1 MKGSFVIE
9 HYDTTGTKKSPDY
22 HGQNALRA
30 DIFNAVLYQQFENTA
45 NYSPSLLNSPFVNGQ
60 GAQGVIRIKR
70 GTSHPRSFY
79 EVPFRH
85 NTIISQYTNPINTR
99 KFSLYDPKYYNTGLD
114 RLRNMF
120 NIALFTADCPVDS
133 TILTS
138 GEPLHNVIKPSIKR
152 TVNLPP
158 NEITTN
164 DIGGSA
170 FVYSKEGQQL
180 VDFYRSIKNFRS
192 DVLESE
198 LASEIRKLYN
208 IPYNQKEHRI
218 FIANDDL
225 KNISTSLKV
234 NKLKPGDSHYRF
246 DYKVVISETFKNTL
260 STPLPI
266 TKMSLCYGHPM
277 WTAVNRNASDLTAT
291 EAIDSVDI
299 SGFETMVATLANYNV
314 SLAPGEELRINY
326 TITFELSYP
335 VAGETFTFK
344 TPDGLLKEGEQAQ
357 TYTGKI
363 YFIRE
368 HYGEDE
374 PEEINYADKD
384 LLINGTPHSSYQY
397 RYPTYYSNKAF
408 PSKFYKT
415 DWGKMELHDFK
426 ITKLIPSFNQNN
438 TNRDNLL
445 YRHESDDRL
454 FKLTQASI
462 PSTRRWSTHVN
473 DAHAGYEHAKVT
485 LTSPFAPFY
494 LVNSMN
500 YADPNQKTWYNWL
513 IVLDKPFDA
522 GANVKPTATLNLPGP
537 SFLFDTG
544 KPNSLRDFE
553 EETIALM
560 KVGR

>member
-9 HYDTTGTKKSPDY
+9 HYDTAGTKKSPDC

-45 NYSPSLLNSPFVNGQ
+45 NYSPSLLNSPFVNNQ
-60 GAQGVIRIKR
+60 GASGVIRIKR
-70 GTSHPRSFY
+70 GTDYPMSFY
-79 EVPFRH
+79 EVPFRSDVVI
-85 NTIISQYTNPINTR
+85 NYYTIGLTSR
-99 KFSLYDPKYYNTGLD
+99 KFRLYDPKYYNTGLD

-138 GEPLHNVIKPSIKR
+138 GESLLNVIKPSIKR
-152 TVNLPP
+152 TVNPRGD
-158 NEITTN
+158 ITN
-164 DIGGSA
+164 NIGGSA

-180 VDFYRSIKNFRS
+180 VDFYMSIKYFRS
-192 DVLESE
+192 DVSKPELE
-198 LASEIRKLYN
+198 SEIRKLYN
-208 IPYNQKEHRI
+208 IPYNQQEHRI

-277 WTAVNRNASDLTAT
+277 FTADKRNDPALTAAK
-291 EAIDSVDI
+291 AIGSVDI
-299 SGFETMVATLANYNV
+299 ANFETMVATLADYNV
-314 SLAPGEELRINY
+314 TLAPGEELRVNY
-326 TITFELSYP
+326 TIAFELTYP

-397 RYPTYYSNKAF
+397 RYPVYYNNKAF

-426 ITKLIPSFNQNN
+426 ITKLIPTFNQNN

-445 YRHESDDRL
+445 YQHESDDRL
-454 FKLTQASI
+454 FKLTGASI
-462 PSTRRWSTHVN
+462 PSTKRWGTHAN
-473 DAHAGYEHAKVT
+473 DTHAGYEHAKVT

-513 IVLDKPFDA
+513 IVLDKPFDV
-522 GANVKPTATLNLPGP
+522 GANVKLTATLNLPGP
-537 SFLFDTG
+537 SFLFDPR

-560 KVGR
+560 KVKQ

>member
-9 HYDTTGTKKSPDY
+9 HYDTAGTKKSPDC

-45 NYSPSLLNSPFVNGQ
+45 NYSPSLLNSPFVGSQ
-60 GAQGVIRIKR
+60 GASGVIRIKR
-70 GTSHPRSFY
+70 GTDYPKSFY
-79 EVPFRH
+79 EVPFR
-85 NTIISQYTNPINTR
+85 NDVVINYYTTGLTSR
-99 KFSLYDPKYYNTGLD
+99 KFRLYDPKYYNTGLD

-138 GEPLHNVIKPSIKR
+138 GAPLRRVIESSI
-152 TVNLPP
+152 
-158 NEITTN
+158 N

-180 VDFYRSIKNFRS
+180 VDFYRSIKYFRS

-208 IPYNQKEHRI
+208 IPYNQQEHRI

-266 TKMSLCYGHPM
+266 TKMSLCYGYPM
-277 WTAVNRNASDLTAT
+277 FTAHSRNAPALTAT
-291 EAIDSVDI
+291 EAIGSVDI
-299 SGFETMVATLANYNV
+299 AGMETMVATLADYNV
-314 SLAPGEELRINY
+314 TLAPGEELRVNY
-326 TITFELSYP
+326 TIAFELTYP

-397 RYPTYYSNKAF
+397 RYPVYYNNKAF
-408 PSKFYKT
+408 PSKFYNT
-415 DWGKMELHDFK
+415 DWSKMELHDFK
-426 ITKLIPSFNQNN
+426 ITKLIPTFNQNN

-445 YRHESDDRL
+445 YRNESDDRL
-454 FKLTQASI
+454 FKLTGAYI
-462 PSTRRWSTHVN
+462 PSTKHWGTHAN
-473 DAHAGYEHAKVT
+473 DSHAGYEHAKVT

-513 IVLDKPFDA
+513 IVLDKPFDV
-522 GANVKPTATLNLPGP
+522 GANVNLTATLNLPGP
-537 SFLFDTG
+537 SFLFDTS

-560 KVGR
+560 KAS

>member
-9 HYDTTGTKKSPDY
+9 HYDAAGTKKSPDC

-30 DIFNAVLYQQFENTA
+30 DIFNAVLYPQFENTA
-45 NYSPSLLNSPFVNGQ
+45 NYSPSLLNSPFYNGQ
-60 GAQGVIRIKR
+60 GATGVIRIKR
-70 GTSHPRSFY
+70 GTDYPKSFY
-79 EVPFRH
+79 EVPFR
-85 NTIISQYTNPINTR
+85 NNAVINYYDLTSQ
-99 KFSLYDPKYYNTGLD
+99 KFRLYDPKYYNTGLD

-138 GEPLHNVIKPSIKR
+138 GAPLRRVIESSI
-152 TVNLPP
+152 
-158 NEITTN
+158 N

-180 VDFYRSIKNFRS
+180 VDFYRSIKYFRS

-208 IPYNQKEHRI
+208 IPYNQQEHRI
-218 FIANDDL
+218 FIANDDV

-266 TKMSLCYGHPM
+266 TKMSLCYGYPM
-277 WTAVNRNASDLTAT
+277 FTASKRNAPELTAK
-291 EAIDSVDI
+291 EAIGSVDI
-299 SGFETMVATLANYNV
+299 AGWETMVATLADYNV
-314 SLAPGEELRINY
+314 TLAPGEELRVNY
-326 TITFELSYP
+326 TIAFELTYP

-368 HYGEDE
+368 HYGKDE

-384 LLINGTPHSSYQY
+384 LLINGTPHSSHQY
-397 RYPTYYSNKAF
+397 RYPVYYNNKAF
-408 PSKFYKT
+408 PSKFYNT
-415 DWGKMELHDFK
+415 DWSKMELHDFK
-426 ITKLIPSFNQNN
+426 ITKLIPTFNQNN

-445 YRHESDDRL
+445 YQHESDDRL
-454 FKLTQASI
+454 FKLTGASI
-462 PSTRRWSTHVN
+462 PSTKRWGTHAN
-473 DAHAGYEHAKVT
+473 DSHAGYEHAKVT

-513 IVLDKPFDA
+513 IVLDKPFDV
-522 GANVKPTATLNLPGP
+522 GANVNLTATLNLPGP
-537 SFLFDTG
+537 SFLFDTS

-560 KVGR
+560 KVKQ

>member
-9 HYDTTGTKKSPDY
+9 HYDTAGTKKSPDC

-60 GAQGVIRIKR
+60 GASGVIRIKR
-70 GTSHPRSFY
+70 GTDYPRSFY
-79 EVPFRH
+79 EVPFR
-85 NTIISQYTNPINTR
+85 NDVVINQYTNLLTSL
-99 KFSLYDPKYYNTGLD
+99 KFRLYDPKYYNAGLD

-138 GEPLHNVIKPSIKR
+138 GAPLRRVIESSI
-152 TVNLPP
+152 
-158 NEITTN
+158 N

-170 FVYSKEGQQL
+170 FVYSKEGKQL
-180 VDFYRSIKNFRS
+180 VDFYRSIKYFRS

-208 IPYNQKEHRI
+208 IPYNQQEHRI
-218 FIANDDL
+218 FIANDDV

-260 STPLPI
+260 STVLPI
-266 TKMSLCYGHPM
+266 TKMSLCYGYPM
-277 WTAVNRNASDLTAT
+277 FTAYSRNAPALTAT
-291 EAIDSVDI
+291 EAIGSVDI
-299 SGFETMVATLANYNV
+299 AGWETMVATLADYNV
-314 SLAPGEELRINY
+314 TLAPGEELRVNY
-326 TITFELSYP
+326 TIAFELTYP

-397 RYPTYYSNKAF
+397 RYPVYYNNKAF
-408 PSKFYKT
+408 PSKFYNT
-415 DWGKMELHDFK
+415 DWSKMELHDFK
-426 ITKLIPSFNQNN
+426 ITKLIPTFNQNN

-445 YRHESDDRL
+445 YQHESDDRL
-454 FKLTQASI
+454 FKLTGASI
-462 PSTRRWSTHVN
+462 PSTKRWGTHAN
-473 DAHAGYEHAKVT
+473 DSHAGYEHAKVT

-513 IVLDKPFDA
+513 IVLDKPFDV
-522 GANVKPTATLNLPGP
+522 GANVNLTATLNLPGP
-537 SFLFDTG
+537 SFLFDTS

-560 KVGR
+560 KVKQ

>member
-9 HYDTTGTKKSPDY
+9 HYDAAGTKKSPDC

-45 NYSPSLLNSPFVNGQ
+45 NYSPSLLNSPFINGQ
-60 GAQGVIRIKR
+60 GASGVIRIKR
-70 GTSHPRSFY
+70 GTDYPGSFY
-79 EVPFRH
+79 EVPFR
-85 NTIISQYTNPINTR
+85 NNVVINYYTYDLTSR
-99 KFSLYDPKYYNTGLD
+99 KFRLYDPKYYNTGLD

-138 GEPLHNVIKPSIKR
+138 GATLRRVIESSI
-152 TVNLPP
+152 
-158 NEITTN
+158 N
-164 DIGGSA
+164 DIRGIGGRA

-180 VDFYRSIKNFRS
+180 VDFYRSIKYFRS

-208 IPYNQKEHRI
+208 IPYNQQEHRI
-218 FIANDDL
+218 FIANDDV

-266 TKMSLCYGHPM
+266 TKMSLCYGYPM
-277 WTAVNRNASDLTAT
+277 FTASSKNAPALTAK
-291 EAIDSVDI
+291 EAIGSVDI
-299 SGFETMVATLANYNV
+299 AGWETMVATLADYNV
-314 SLAPGEELRINY
+314 TLAPGEELRVNY
-326 TITFELSYP
+326 TIAFELTYP

-368 HYGEDE
+368 HYGKDE

-397 RYPTYYSNKAF
+397 RYPVYYNNKAF
-408 PSKFYKT
+408 PSKFYNT
-415 DWGKMELHDFK
+415 DWSKMELHDFK
-426 ITKLIPSFNQNN
+426 ITKLIPTFNQNN

-445 YRHESDDRL
+445 YQHESDDRL
-454 FKLTQASI
+454 FKLTGTSI
-462 PSTRRWSTHVN
+462 PSTKHWGTHVN
-473 DAHAGYEHAKVT
+473 DSHAGYEHAKVT

-513 IVLDKPFDA
+513 IVLDKPFDV
-522 GANVKPTATLNLPGP
+522 GANVNLTATLNLPGP
-537 SFLFDTG
+537 SFLFDTS

-560 KVGR
+560 KAR

>member
-9 HYDTTGTKKSPDY
+9 HYDTAGTKKSPDY

-45 NYSPSLLNSPFVNGQ
+45 NYSPDLLDTPYV
-60 GAQGVIRIKR
+60 AHGVIIIKR
-70 GTSHPRSFY
+70 GTTHSKSFY

-85 NTIISQYTNPINTR
+85 DASINYYATSLISR
-99 KFSLYDPKYYNTGLD
+99 KFKLYDPKYYNTGLD

-138 GEPLHNVIKPSIKR
+138 GESLRYVMYESYI
-152 TVNLPP
+152 
-158 NEITTN
+158 N
-164 DIGGSA
+164 DIGGRA

-180 VDFYRSIKNFRS
+180 VDFYRSIKYFKSN
-192 DVLESE
+192 VLDSE

-208 IPYNQKEHRI
+208 IPYNQQEHRI
-218 FIANDDL
+218 FIANDDV

-266 TKMSLCYGHPM
+266 TKMSLCYGYPM
-277 WTAVNRNASDLTAT
+277 FTASKRNAPELTAK
-291 EAIDSVDI
+291 EAIGSVDI
-299 SGFETMVATLANYNV
+299 AGMETMVATLADYNV
-314 SLAPGEELRINY
+314 TLAPGEELRVNY
-326 TITFELSYP
+326 TIAFELTYP

-344 TPDGLLKEGEQAQ
+344 TPDGLLKAGEQAQ

-368 HYGEDE
+368 HYGKDE

-384 LLINGTPHSSYQY
+384 LLINGTPHSSHQY
-397 RYPTYYSNKAF
+397 RYPVYYNNKAF
-408 PSKFYKT
+408 PSKFYNT
-415 DWGKMELHDFK
+415 DWSKMELHDFK
-426 ITKLIPSFNQNN
+426 ITKLIPTFNQNN

-445 YRHESDDRL
+445 YQHESDDRL
-454 FKLTQASI
+454 FKLTGASI
-462 PSTRRWSTHVN
+462 PSTKFWGTN
-473 DAHAGYEHAKVT
+473 DNDSHAGYEHAKVK

-513 IVLDKPFDA
+513 IVLDKPFDV
-522 GANVKPTATLNLPGP
+522 GANVNLTATLNLPGP
-537 SFLFDTG
+537 SFLFDTRT
-544 KPNSLRDFE
+544 PNSLRDFE

>member
-9 HYDTTGTKKSPDY
+9 HYDTAGTKKSPDY

-45 NYSPSLLNSPFVNGQ
+45 NYSPSLLYSPFVNNQ
-60 GAQGVIRIKR
+60 GASGVIRIKR
-70 GTSHPRSFY
+70 GTDYPRSFY
-79 EVPFRH
+79 EVPFR
-85 NTIISQYTNPINTR
+85 NDVYLNQYTNFISQ
-99 KFSLYDPKYYNTGLD
+99 KFKLYDSKYYNTGLD

-138 GEPLHNVIKPSIKR
+138 GAPLRRVIESSI
-152 TVNLPP
+152 
-158 NEITTN
+158 N

-180 VDFYRSIKNFRS
+180 VDFYRSIKYFRS
-192 DVLESE
+192 NVLESE

-208 IPYNQKEHRI
+208 IPYNQQEHRI

-266 TKMSLCYGHPM
+266 TKMSLCYGYPM
-277 WTAVNRNASDLTAT
+277 FTAYSRNAPALTAT
-291 EAIDSVDI
+291 EAIGSVDI
-299 SGFETMVATLANYNV
+299 AGWETMVATLADYNV
-314 SLAPGEELRINY
+314 TLAPGEELRVNY
-326 TITFELSYP
+326 TIAFELTYP

-397 RYPTYYSNKAF
+397 RYPVYYNNKAF
-408 PSKFYKT
+408 PSKFYNT
-415 DWGKMELHDFK
+415 DWSKMELHDFK
-426 ITKLIPSFNQNN
+426 ITKLIPTFNQNN

-445 YRHESDDRL
+445 YQHESDDRL
-454 FKLTQASI
+454 FKLTGASI
-462 PSTRRWSTHVN
+462 PSTKRWGTHAN
-473 DAHAGYEHAKVT
+473 DTHAGYEHAKVT

-513 IVLDKPFDA
+513 IVLDKPFDV
-522 GANVKPTATLNLPGP
+522 GANVNLTATLNLPGP
-537 SFLFDTG
+537 SFLFDPR

-560 KVGR
+560 KTW

>member
-9 HYDTTGTKKSPDY
+9 HYDTAGTKKSPDY

-45 NYSPSLLNSPFVNGQ
+45 NYNPSLLNSPFANGQ
-60 GAQGVIRIKR
+60 GASGVIRIKR
-70 GTSHPRSFY
+70 GTDYPKSFY
-79 EVPFRH
+79 EVPFR
-85 NTIISQYTNPINTR
+85 NDVVINQYTTVLTSR
-99 KFSLYDPKYYNTGLD
+99 KFRLYDPKYYNTGLD

-138 GEPLHNVIKPSIKR
+138 GAPLWRVIESSI
-152 TVNLPP
+152 N
-158 NEITTN
+158 N
-164 DIGGSA
+164 IGGSA

-180 VDFYRSIKNFRS
+180 VDFYRSIKYFRS

-208 IPYNQKEHRI
+208 IPYNQQEHRI
-218 FIANDDL
+218 FIANDDV

-266 TKMSLCYGHPM
+266 TKMSLCYGYPM
-277 WTAVNRNASDLTAT
+277 FTANRRNAPALTAK
-291 EAIDSVDI
+291 EAIGSVDI
-299 SGFETMVATLANYNV
+299 AGWETMVATLADYNV
-314 SLAPGEELRINY
+314 TLAPGEELRVNY
-326 TITFELSYP
+326 TIAFELTYP

-374 PEEINYADKD
+374 AEEINYADKD

-397 RYPTYYSNKAF
+397 RYPVYYNNKAF
-408 PSKFYKT
+408 PSKFYNT
-415 DWGKMELHDFK
+415 VWSKMELHDFK
-426 ITKLIPSFNQNN
+426 ITKLIPTFNQNN

-445 YRHESDDRL
+445 YQHESDDRL
-454 FKLTQASI
+454 FKLTGASI
-462 PSTRRWSTHVN
+462 PSTKHWGTHAN
-473 DAHAGYEHAKVT
+473 DSHAGYEHAKVK

-513 IVLDKPFDA
+513 IVLDKPFDV
-522 GANVKPTATLNLPGP
+522 GANVNLTATLNLPGP
-537 SFLFDTG
+537 SFLFDAS

-553 EETIALM
+553 EATIALM
-560 KVGR
+560 

>member
-9 HYDTTGTKKSPDY
+9 HYDTAGTKKSPDC

-60 GAQGVIRIKR
+60 GASGVIRIKR
-70 GTSHPRSFY
+70 GTDYPKSFY
-79 EVPFRH
+79 EVPFR
-85 NTIISQYTNPINTR
+85 NDVVINYYTTGLTSR
-99 KFSLYDPKYYNTGLD
+99 KFKLYDPKYYNTGLD

-138 GEPLHNVIKPSIKR
+138 GATLRRVIESSI
-152 TVNLPP
+152 N
-158 NEITTN
+158 N
-164 DIGGSA
+164 IGGSA

-180 VDFYRSIKNFRS
+180 VDFYRSIKYFRS
-192 DVLESE
+192 DVLESA

-208 IPYNQKEHRI
+208 IPYNQQEHRI

-266 TKMSLCYGHPM
+266 TKMSLCYGYPM
-277 WTAVNRNASDLTAT
+277 FTAYSRNAPALTAT
-291 EAIDSVDI
+291 EAIGSVDI
-299 SGFETMVATLANYNV
+299 AGWETMVATLADYNV
-314 SLAPGEELRINY
+314 TLAPGEELRVNY
-326 TITFELSYP
+326 TIAFELTYP

-397 RYPTYYSNKAF
+397 RYPVYYNNKAF
-408 PSKFYKT
+408 PSKFYNT
-415 DWGKMELHDFK
+415 DWSKMELHDFK
-426 ITKLIPSFNQNN
+426 ITKLIPTFNQNN

-445 YRHESDDRL
+445 YQHESDDRL
-454 FKLTQASI
+454 FKLTGASI
-462 PSTRRWSTHVN
+462 PSTKHWGTHAN
-473 DAHAGYEHAKVT
+473 DSHAGYEHAKVT

-513 IVLDKPFDA
+513 IVLDKPFDV
-522 GANVKPTATLNLPGP
+522 GANVNLKATLNLPGP
-537 SFLFDTG
+537 SFLFDTS

-560 KVGR
+560 KAR

>member
-9 HYDTTGTKKSPDY
+9 HYDTAGTKKSPDC

-30 DIFNAVLYQQFENTA
+30 DIFNAALYQQFENTA
-45 NYSPSLLNSPFVNGQ
+45 NYSPSLLDSPFFNGQ
-60 GAQGVIRIKR
+60 GATGVIRIKR
-70 GTSHPRSFY
+70 GTVYPKSFY
-79 EVPFRH
+79 EVPFR
-85 NTIISQYTNPINTR
+85 NDVVINQYTTVLTSR
-99 KFSLYDPKYYNTGLD
+99 KFRLYDQKYYNTGLD

-138 GEPLHNVIKPSIKR
+138 GASLRHV
-152 TVNLPP
+152 
-158 NEITTN
+158 ITTSN
-164 DIGGSA
+164 YIGGRA

-180 VDFYRSIKNFRS
+180 VDFYRSIKYFRS

-208 IPYNQKEHRI
+208 IPYNQQEHRI
-218 FIANDDL
+218 FIANDDV

-266 TKMSLCYGHPM
+266 TKMSLCYGYPM
-277 WTAVNRNASDLTAT
+277 FTAESYNAPELTAT
-291 EAIDSVDI
+291 EAIGSVGI
-299 SGFETMVATLANYNV
+299 AGGETMVATLADYNV
-314 SLAPGEELRINY
+314 TLAPGEELRVNY
-326 TITFELSYP
+326 TIAFELTYP

-397 RYPTYYSNKAF
+397 RYPVYYNNKAF
-408 PSKFYKT
+408 PSKFYNT
-415 DWGKMELHDFK
+415 DWSKMELHDFK
-426 ITKLIPSFNQNN
+426 ITKLIPTFNQNN

-445 YRHESDDRL
+445 YQHESDDRL
-454 FKLTQASI
+454 FKLTGASI
-462 PSTRRWSTHVN
+462 PSTKRWGTHAN
-473 DAHAGYEHAKVT
+473 DSHAGYEHAKVT

-513 IVLDKPFDA
+513 IVLDKPFDV
-522 GANVKPTATLNLPGP
+522 GANVNLTATLNLPGP
-537 SFLFDTG
+537 SFLFDTS

-560 KVGR
+560 KAR

>member
-9 HYDTTGTKKSPDY
+9 HYDAAGTKKSPDC

-45 NYSPSLLNSPFVNGQ
+45 NYSPSLLDSSFFNSQ
-60 GAQGVIRIKR
+60 GAYGVIRIKR
-70 GTSHPRSFY
+70 GTDYPKSFY
-79 EVPFRH
+79 EVPFRNDVVINH
-85 NTIISQYTNPINTR
+85 YTNFLTSR
-99 KFSLYDPKYYNTGLD
+99 KFRLYDPKYYNTGLD

-138 GEPLHNVIKPSIKR
+138 GAQLQHVIKSSI
-152 TVNLPP
+152 N
-158 NEITTN
+158 N
-164 DIGGSA
+164 IGGIGGRA

-180 VDFYRSIKNFRS
+180 VDFYRSIKYFRS

-208 IPYNQKEHRI
+208 IPYNQQEHRI
-218 FIANDDL
+218 FIANDDV

-266 TKMSLCYGHPM
+266 TKMSLCYGYPM
-277 WTAVNRNASDLTAT
+277 FTANRRNAPALTAK
-291 EAIDSVDI
+291 EAIGSVDI
-299 SGFETMVATLANYNV
+299 AGWETMVATLADYNV
-314 SLAPGEELRINY
+314 TLAPGEELRVNY
-326 TITFELSYP
+326 TIAFELTYP

-368 HYGEDE
+368 HYGKDE

-397 RYPTYYSNKAF
+397 RYPVYYNNKAF
-408 PSKFYKT
+408 PSKFYNT
-415 DWGKMELHDFK
+415 DWSKMELHDFK
-426 ITKLIPSFNQNN
+426 ITKLIPTFNQNN

-445 YRHESDDRL
+445 YQHESDDRL
-454 FKLTQASI
+454 FKLTGASI
-462 PSTRRWSTHVN
+462 PSTKRWGTHDN
-473 DAHAGYEHAKVT
+473 DSHAGYEHAKVT

-513 IVLDKPFDA
+513 IVLDKPFDV
-522 GANVKPTATLNLPGP
+522 GANVNLTATLNLPGP
-537 SFLFDTG
+537 SFLFDTS

-560 KVGR
+560 KAR

>member
-9 HYDTTGTKKSPDY
+9 HYDTAGTKKSPDC

-30 DIFNAVLYQQFENTA
+30 DIFNAVLYPQFENTA
-45 NYSPSLLNSPFVNGQ
+45 NYSPSLLNSPFINGQ
-60 GAQGVIRIKR
+60 GASGVIRIKR
-70 GTSHPRSFY
+70 GTDYPKSFY
-79 EVPFRH
+79 EVPFR
-85 NTIISQYTNPINTR
+85 NDVVINQYTNFSTSP
-99 KFSLYDPKYYNTGLD
+99 KFRLYDPKYYNTGLD

-138 GEPLHNVIKPSIKR
+138 GAPLRRVIESSI
-152 TVNLPP
+152 N
-158 NEITTN
+158 N
-164 DIGGSA
+164 IGGSA

-180 VDFYRSIKNFRS
+180 VDFYRSIKYFRP

-208 IPYNQKEHRI
+208 IPYNQQEHRI
-218 FIANDDL
+218 FIANDDV

-266 TKMSLCYGHPM
+266 TKMSLCYGYPM
-277 WTAVNRNASDLTAT
+277 FTASKRNATELTAK
-291 EAIDSVDI
+291 EAIGSVDI
-299 SGFETMVATLANYNV
+299 AGWETMVATLADYNV
-314 SLAPGEELRINY
+314 TLAPGEELRVNY
-326 TITFELSYP
+326 TIAFELTYP

-368 HYGEDE
+368 HYGKDE

-397 RYPTYYSNKAF
+397 RYPVYYNNKAF
-408 PSKFYKT
+408 PSKFYNT
-415 DWGKMELHDFK
+415 DWSKMELHDFK
-426 ITKLIPSFNQNN
+426 ITKLIPTFNQNN

-445 YRHESDDRL
+445 YQHESDDRL
-454 FKLTQASI
+454 FKLTGASI
-462 PSTRRWSTHVN
+462 PSTKRWGTHAN
-473 DAHAGYEHAKVT
+473 DSHAGYEHAKVT

-513 IVLDKPFDA
+513 IVLDKPFDV
-522 GANVKPTATLNLPGP
+522 GANVNLTATLNLPGP
-537 SFLFDTG
+537 SFLFDTS

-560 KVGR
+560 KAR

>member
-9 HYDTTGTKKSPDY
+9 HYDAAGTKKSPDC

-45 NYSPSLLNSPFVNGQ
+45 NYSPSLLNSPFVNSQ
-60 GAQGVIRIKR
+60 GASGVIRIKR
-70 GTSHPRSFY
+70 GTDYPGSFY
-79 EVPFRH
+79 EVPFR
-85 NTIISQYTNPINTR
+85 NNVVINYYTYDLTSL
-99 KFSLYDPKYYNTGLD
+99 KFRLYDPKYYNTGLD

-138 GEPLHNVIKPSIKR
+138 GAPLRRVIESSI
-152 TVNLPP
+152 
-158 NEITTN
+158 N

-180 VDFYRSIKNFRS
+180 VDFYRSIKYFRS

-208 IPYNQKEHRI
+208 IPYNQQEHRI
-218 FIANDDL
+218 FIANDDV

-266 TKMSLCYGHPM
+266 TKMSLCYGYPM
-277 WTAVNRNASDLTAT
+277 FTASKRNAPALTAK
-291 EAIDSVDI
+291 EAIGSVDI
-299 SGFETMVATLANYNV
+299 AGWETMVATLADYNV
-314 SLAPGEELRINY
+314 TLAPGEELRVNY
-326 TITFELSYP
+326 TIAFELTYP

-397 RYPTYYSNKAF
+397 RYPVYYNNKAF
-408 PSKFYKT
+408 PSKFYNT
-415 DWGKMELHDFK
+415 DWSKMELHDFK
-426 ITKLIPSFNQNN
+426 ITKLIPTFNQNN

-445 YRHESDDRL
+445 YQHESDDRL
-454 FKLTQASI
+454 FKLTGASI
-462 PSTRRWSTHVN
+462 PSTKRWGTHAN
-473 DAHAGYEHAKVT
+473 DSHAGYEHAKVK

-513 IVLDKPFDA
+513 IVLDKPFDV
-522 GANVKPTATLNLPGP
+522 GANVKLTATLNLPGP
-537 SFLFDTG
+537 SFLFDTS

-560 KVGR
+560 KAR

>member
-9 HYDTTGTKKSPDY
+9 HYDTAGTKKSPDC

-30 DIFNAVLYQQFENTA
+30 DIFNAALYQQFENTA
-45 NYSPSLLNSPFVNGQ
+45 NYSPSLLNSPFFNGQ
-60 GAQGVIRIKR
+60 GASGVIRIKH
-70 GTSHPRSFY
+70 GTDYPKSFY
-79 EVPFRH
+79 EVPFR
-85 NTIISQYTNPINTR
+85 NDVIINQYATVLTSR
-99 KFSLYDPKYYNTGLD
+99 KFRLYDKKYYNTGLD

-138 GEPLHNVIKPSIKR
+138 GASLLHAIKPSI
-152 TVNLPP
+152 NY
-158 NEITTN
+158 
-164 DIGGSA
+164 IGGRA

-180 VDFYRSIKNFRS
+180 VDFYRSIKYFRS

-208 IPYNQKEHRI
+208 IPYNQQEHRI
-218 FIANDDL
+218 FIANDDV

-266 TKMSLCYGHPM
+266 TKMSLCYGYPM
-277 WTAVNRNASDLTAT
+277 FTAERYNAPELTAT
-291 EAIDSVDI
+291 EAIGSVDI
-299 SGFETMVATLANYNV
+299 AGGGTMVATLADYNV
-314 SLAPGEELRINY
+314 TLAPGEELRVNY
-326 TITFELSYP
+326 TIAFELTYP

-374 PEEINYADKD
+374 PKEINYADKD

-397 RYPTYYSNKAF
+397 RYPVYYNNKAF
-408 PSKFYKT
+408 PRKFYNT
-415 DWGKMELHDFK
+415 DWSKMELHDFK
-426 ITKLIPSFNQNN
+426 ITKLIPTFNQNN

-445 YRHESDDRL
+445 YQHESDDRL
-454 FKLTQASI
+454 FKLTGASI
-462 PSTRRWSTHVN
+462 PSTKRWGTHDN
-473 DAHAGYEHAKVT
+473 DTHAGYEHAKVT

-513 IVLDKPFDA
+513 IVLDKPFDV
-522 GANVKPTATLNLPGP
+522 GANVNLTATLNLPGP
-537 SFLFDTG
+537 SFLFDTS

-560 KVGR
+560 KTW

>member
-9 HYDTTGTKKSPDY
+9 HYDTAGTKKSPDC

-45 NYSPSLLNSPFVNGQ
+45 NYSPSLLNSPFVNSQ
-60 GAQGVIRIKR
+60 GASGVIRIKR
-70 GTSHPRSFY
+70 GTDYPRSFY
-79 EVPFRH
+79 EVPFR
-85 NTIISQYTNPINTR
+85 NDVVINYYTNGLTSR
-99 KFSLYDPKYYNTGLD
+99 KFKLYDPKYYNTGLD

-138 GEPLHNVIKPSIKR
+138 GAPLRRVIESSI
-152 TVNLPP
+152 
-158 NEITTN
+158 N

-180 VDFYRSIKNFRS
+180 VDFYRSIKYFRS

-208 IPYNQKEHRI
+208 IPYNQQEHRI

-234 NKLKPGDSHYRF
+234 NKLKAGDSHYRF

-266 TKMSLCYGHPM
+266 SKMSLCYGYPM
-277 WTAVNRNASDLTAT
+277 FTAYSRNAPALTAT
-291 EAIDSVDI
+291 EAIGSVDI
-299 SGFETMVATLANYNV
+299 AGWETMVATLADYNV
-314 SLAPGEELRINY
+314 TLAPGEELRVNY
-326 TITFELSYP
+326 TIAFELTYP

-384 LLINGTPHSSYQY
+384 LIINGTPHSSYQY
-397 RYPTYYSNKAF
+397 RYPVYYNNKAF
-408 PSKFYKT
+408 PSKFYNT
-415 DWGKMELHDFK
+415 NWSKMELHDFK
-426 ITKLIPSFNQNN
+426 ITKLIPTFNQNN

-445 YRHESDDRL
+445 YQHESDDRL
-454 FKLTQASI
+454 FKLTGASI
-462 PSTRRWSTHVN
+462 PSTKRWGTNAN
-473 DAHAGYEHAKVT
+473 DSHAGYEHAKVT

-513 IVLDKPFDA
+513 IVLDKPFDV
-522 GANVKPTATLNLPGP
+522 GANVNLTATLNLPGP
-537 SFLFDTG
+537 SFLFDTS

-560 KVGR
+560 KAR

>member
-9 HYDTTGTKKSPDY
+9 HYDTAGTKKSPDC

-30 DIFNAVLYQQFENTA
+30 DIFNAVLYQQFENTT
-45 NYSPSLLNSPFVNGQ
+45 NYSPSLLNSPFINGQ
-60 GAQGVIRIKR
+60 GASGVIRIKR
-70 GTSHPRSFY
+70 GTDYPKSFY
-79 EVPFRH
+79 EVPFR
-85 NTIISQYTNPINTR
+85 NGAIINQYTNFISP
-99 KFSLYDPKYYNTGLD
+99 KFRLYDPKYYNTGLD

-138 GEPLHNVIKPSIKR
+138 GAPLRRVIESSI
-152 TVNLPP
+152 N
-158 NEITTN
+158 N
-164 DIGGSA
+164 IGGSA

-180 VDFYRSIKNFRS
+180 VDFYRSIKYFRS

-208 IPYNQKEHRI
+208 IPYNQQEHRI

-266 TKMSLCYGHPM
+266 TKISLCYGYPM
-277 WTAVNRNASDLTAT
+277 FTAYSRNAPALTAT
-291 EAIDSVDI
+291 EAIGSVDI
-299 SGFETMVATLANYNV
+299 AGWETMVATLADYNV
-314 SLAPGEELRINY
+314 TLAPGEELRVNY
-326 TITFELSYP
+326 TIAFELTYP

-397 RYPTYYSNKAF
+397 RYPVYYNNKAF
-408 PSKFYKT
+408 PSKFYNT
-415 DWGKMELHDFK
+415 DWSKMKLHDFK
-426 ITKLIPSFNQNN
+426 ITKLIPTFNQNN

-445 YRHESDDRL
+445 YQHESDDRL
-454 FKLTQASI
+454 FKLTGASI
-462 PSTRRWSTHVN
+462 PSTKHWGTHAN
-473 DAHAGYEHAKVT
+473 DSHAGYEHAKVT

-513 IVLDKPFDA
+513 IVLDKPFDV
-522 GANVKPTATLNLPGP
+522 GANVNLTATLNLPGP
-537 SFLFDTG
+537 SFLFDTS
-544 KPNSLRDFE
+544 KQNSLRDFE

-560 KVGR
+560 KAR

>member
-1 MKGSFVIE
+1 MKGTFVIE
-9 HYDTTGTKKSPDY
+9 HYDATGTKKSPDY

-45 NYSPSLLNSPFVNGQ
+45 NYSPSLLNSPFVNNQ
-60 GAQGVIRIKR
+60 GASGVIRIKR
-70 GTSHPRSFY
+70 GTNYPMAFY
-79 EVPFRH
+79 EVPFRSDA
-85 NTIISQYTNPINTR
+85 IINYYTNFISP
-99 KFSLYDPKYYNTGLD
+99 KFRLYDSKYYNTGLD

-138 GEPLHNVIKPSIKR
+138 GESLLNVIKPSIKR
-152 TVNLPP
+152 TVKPP
-158 NEITTN
+158 PIEEITN
-164 DIGGSA
+164 NIGGSA

-180 VDFYRSIKNFRS
+180 VDFYMSIKNFRS
-192 DVLESE
+192 DVSKPE

-218 FIANDDL
+218 LIANDDV

-246 DYKVVISETFKNTL
+246 DYKVTITETFKNTL

-277 WTAVNRNASDLTAT
+277 FTAYKRNDPALTAAK
-291 EAIDSVDI
+291 AIGSVDI
-299 SGFETMVATLANYNV
+299 ANSETMVATLADYNV
-314 SLAPGEELRINY
+314 SLAPGEELRVNY
-326 TITFELSYP
+326 TITFELTYP

-344 TPDGLLKEGEQAQ
+344 TPDSLLKEGEQAQ

-397 RYPTYYSNKAF
+397 RYPTYYNNKAF

-415 DWGKMELHDFK
+415 DWSKMELHDFK

-438 TNRDNLL
+438 TNRDNLV
-445 YRHESDDRL
+445 YQHESDDRL
-454 FKLTQASI
+454 FNLTSASI
-462 PSTRRWSTHVN
+462 PSTGRWSNHAN
-473 DAHAGYEHAKVT
+473 DTHAGYEHAKVT

-500 YADPNQKTWYNWL
+500 YADPNQKTWYNWI

-522 GANVKPTATLNLPGP
+522 GANVNLTATLNLPGP
-537 SFLFDTG
+537 SFLFDPR

-553 EETIALM
+553 EETITLM
-560 KVGR
+560 KVKQ

>member
-1 MKGSFVIE
+1 M
-9 HYDTTGTKKSPDY
+9 P
-22 HGQNALRA
+22 A
-30 DIFNAVLYQQFENTA
+30 
-45 NYSPSLLNSPFVNGQ
+45 
-60 GAQGVIRIKR
+60 
-70 GTSHPRSFY
+70 
-79 EVPFRH
+79 
-85 NTIISQYTNPINTR
+85 
-99 KFSLYDPKYYNTGLD
+99 
-114 RLRNMF
+114 
-120 NIALFTADCPVDS
+120 
-133 TILTS
+133 
-138 GEPLHNVIKPSIKR
+138 
-152 TVNLPP
+152 
-158 NEITTN
+158 
-164 DIGGSA
+164 
-170 FVYSKEGQQL
+170 
-180 VDFYRSIKNFRS
+180 
-192 DVLESE
+192 

-218 FIANDDL
+218 FIANDDV

-277 WTAVNRNASDLTAT
+277 FTAYRRNASALTAT
-291 EAIDSVDI
+291 EAIGSVDI
-299 SGFETMVATLANYNV
+299 AGMETMVATLADYNV
-314 SLAPGEELRINY
+314 SLAPGEEIRVNY
-326 TITFELSYP
+326 TITFELTYP

-374 PEEINYADKD
+374 PKEINYADKD

-397 RYPTYYSNKAF
+397 RYPVYYNNKAF

-415 DWGKMELHDFK
+415 DWSKMEFHDFK

-438 TNRDNLL
+438 TNRDNLY

-454 FKLTQASI
+454 FKLTHASI
-462 PSTRRWSTHVN
+462 PSTRRWGTHDN
-473 DAHAGYEHAKVT
+473 DKHAGYEHAKVT

-522 GANVKPTATLNLPGP
+522 GANVNLTATLNLPGP
-537 SFLFDTG
+537 SFLFDTR
-544 KPNSLRDFE
+544 KPNSLREFE

-560 KVGR
+560 KKR

>member
-9 HYDTTGTKKSPDY
+9 HYDTAGTKKSPDC

-45 NYSPSLLNSPFVNGQ
+45 NYSPSLLNSPFVSGQ
-60 GAQGVIRIKR
+60 GASGVIRIKR
-70 GTSHPRSFY
+70 GTDYPKSFY
-79 EVPFRH
+79 EVPFR
-85 NTIISQYTNPINTR
+85 NDAIINQYTNFISQ
-99 KFSLYDPKYYNTGLD
+99 KFRLYDQKYYNTGLD

-138 GEPLHNVIKPSIKR
+138 GAPLRRVIESSI
-152 TVNLPP
+152 
-158 NEITTN
+158 N

-180 VDFYRSIKNFRS
+180 VDFYRSIKYFKSNVS
-192 DVLESE
+192 EPE

-208 IPYNQKEHRI
+208 IPYNQQEHRI

-266 TKMSLCYGHPM
+266 TKMSLCYGYPM
-277 WTAVNRNASDLTAT
+277 FTAYSRNAPALTAT
-291 EAIDSVDI
+291 EAIGSVDI
-299 SGFETMVATLANYNV
+299 AGWETMVATLADYNV
-314 SLAPGEELRINY
+314 TLAPGEELRVNY
-326 TITFELSYP
+326 TIAFELTYP

-384 LLINGTPHSSYQY
+384 LLINGTPHSSHQY
-397 RYPTYYSNKAF
+397 RYPVYYNNKAF
-408 PSKFYKT
+408 PSKFYNT
-415 DWGKMELHDFK
+415 DWSKMELHDFK
-426 ITKLIPSFNQNN
+426 ITKLIPTFNQNN

-445 YRHESDDRL
+445 YQHESDDRL
-454 FKLTQASI
+454 FKLTGASI
-462 PSTRRWSTHVN
+462 PSTKRWGTHAN
-473 DAHAGYEHAKVT
+473 DSHAGYEHAKVT

-513 IVLDKPFDA
+513 IVLDKPFDV
-522 GANVKPTATLNLPGP
+522 GANVNLTATLNLPGP
-537 SFLFDTG
+537 SFLFDTS

-560 KVGR
+560 KAR

>member
-9 HYDTTGTKKSPDY
+9 HYDTAGTKKSPDC

-45 NYSPSLLNSPFVNGQ
+45 NYSPSLLNSPFVGSQ
-60 GAQGVIRIKR
+60 GASGVIRIKR
-70 GTSHPRSFY
+70 GTDYPKSFY
-79 EVPFRH
+79 EVPFR
-85 NTIISQYTNPINTR
+85 NDVVMNYSGLITSQ
-99 KFSLYDPKYYNTGLD
+99 KFRLYDPKYYNTGLD

-138 GEPLHNVIKPSIKR
+138 GAPLRRVIESSI
-152 TVNLPP
+152 
-158 NEITTN
+158 N
-164 DIGGSA
+164 DIRGIGGRA

-180 VDFYRSIKNFRS
+180 VDFYRSIKYFRS
-192 DVLESE
+192 DVLDSE

-208 IPYNQKEHRI
+208 IPYNQQEHRI

-266 TKMSLCYGHPM
+266 TKMSLCYGYPM
-277 WTAVNRNASDLTAT
+277 FTAYSRNAPALTAT
-291 EAIDSVDI
+291 EAIGSVDI
-299 SGFETMVATLANYNV
+299 AGWETMVATLADYNV
-314 SLAPGEELRINY
+314 TLAPGEELRVNY
-326 TITFELSYP
+326 TIAFELTYP

-397 RYPTYYSNKAF
+397 RYPVYYNNKAF
-408 PSKFYKT
+408 PSKFYNT
-415 DWGKMELHDFK
+415 DWSKMELHDFK
-426 ITKLIPSFNQNN
+426 ITKLIPTFNQNN

-445 YRHESDDRL
+445 YQHESDDRL
-454 FKLTQASI
+454 FKLTGASI
-462 PSTRRWSTHVN
+462 PSTKRWGTHAN
-473 DAHAGYEHAKVT
+473 DSHAGYEHAKVT
-485 LTSPFAPFY
+485 LKSPFAPFY

-513 IVLDKPFDA
+513 IVLDKPFDV
-522 GANVKPTATLNLPGP
+522 GANVNLTATLNLPGP
-537 SFLFDTG
+537 SFLFDTS

-560 KVGR
+560 KAR

>member
-9 HYDTTGTKKSPDY
+9 HYDTAGTKKSPDC

-60 GAQGVIRIKR
+60 GAYGVIRIKR
-70 GTSHPRSFY
+70 GTDYPRSFY
-79 EVPFRH
+79 EVPFR
-85 NTIISQYTNPINTR
+85 NDAIINQYTNFISQ
-99 KFSLYDPKYYNTGLD
+99 KFRLYDPKYYNTGLD

-138 GEPLHNVIKPSIKR
+138 GAPLRRVIESSI
-152 TVNLPP
+152 
-158 NEITTN
+158 N

-180 VDFYRSIKNFRS
+180 VDFYRSIKYFRS
-192 DVLESE
+192 DVLKSE

-208 IPYNQKEHRI
+208 IPYNQQEHRI

-266 TKMSLCYGHPM
+266 TKMSLCYGYPM
-277 WTAVNRNASDLTAT
+277 FTAYSRNAPALTAT
-291 EAIDSVDI
+291 EAIGSVDI
-299 SGFETMVATLANYNV
+299 AGWETMVATLADYNV
-314 SLAPGEELRINY
+314 TLAPGEELRVNY
-326 TITFELSYP
+326 TIAFELTYP

-384 LLINGTPHSSYQY
+384 LLINGTPHSSYRY
-397 RYPTYYSNKAF
+397 RYPVYYNNKAF
-408 PSKFYKT
+408 PSKFYNT
-415 DWGKMELHDFK
+415 YWSKMELHDFK
-426 ITKLIPSFNQNN
+426 ITKLIPTFNQNN

-445 YRHESDDRL
+445 YQHESDDRL
-454 FKLTQASI
+454 FKLTGASI
-462 PSTRRWSTHVN
+462 PSTKRWGTHAN
-473 DAHAGYEHAKVT
+473 DSHAGYEHAKVT

-513 IVLDKPFDA
+513 IVLDKPFDV
-522 GANVKPTATLNLPGP
+522 GANVNLTATLNLPGP
-537 SFLFDTG
+537 SFLFDTS

-560 KVGR
+560 KV

>member
-9 HYDTTGTKKSPDY
+9 HYDTAGTKKSPDC

-45 NYSPSLLNSPFVNGQ
+45 NYSPSLLNSPFVNSQ
-60 GAQGVIRIKR
+60 GASGVIRIKR
-70 GTSHPRSFY
+70 GTDYPKSFY
-79 EVPFRH
+79 EVPFL
-85 NTIISQYTNPINTR
+85 NGAIINQYTNFISQ
-99 KFSLYDPKYYNTGLD
+99 KFRLYDPKYYNTGLD

-138 GEPLHNVIKPSIKR
+138 GAPLRRVIESSI
-152 TVNLPP
+152 
-158 NEITTN
+158 N

-180 VDFYRSIKNFRS
+180 VDFYRSIKYFRS

-208 IPYNQKEHRI
+208 IPYNQQEHRI

-246 DYKVVISETFKNTL
+246 DYKVVVSETFKNTL

-266 TKMSLCYGHPM
+266 SKMSLCYGYPM
-277 WTAVNRNASDLTAT
+277 FTAYSRNAPALTAT
-291 EAIDSVDI
+291 EAIGSVDI
-299 SGFETMVATLANYNV
+299 AGWETMVATLADYNV
-314 SLAPGEELRINY
+314 TLAPGEELRVNY
-326 TITFELSYP
+326 TIVFELTYP

-344 TPDGLLKEGEQAQ
+344 TPDGLLKEGEQTQ
-357 TYTGKI
+357 TYTSKI

-397 RYPTYYSNKAF
+397 RYPVYYNNKAF
-408 PSKFYKT
+408 PSKFYNT
-415 DWGKMELHDFK
+415 DWSKMKLHDFK
-426 ITKLIPSFNQNN
+426 ITKLIPTFNQNN

-445 YRHESDDRL
+445 YQHESDDRL
-454 FKLTQASI
+454 FKLTGASI
-462 PSTRRWSTHVN
+462 PSTKHWGTHAN
-473 DAHAGYEHAKVT
+473 DSHAGYEHAKVT

-513 IVLDKPFDA
+513 IVLDKPFDV
-522 GANVKPTATLNLPGP
+522 GANVNLTATLNLPGP
-537 SFLFDTG
+537 SFLFDTS

-560 KVGR
+560 KAR

>member
-9 HYDTTGTKKSPDY
+9 HYDTAGTKKSPDC

-45 NYSPSLLNSPFVNGQ
+45 NYSPSLLNSPFVNSQ
-60 GAQGVIRIKR
+60 GAVGVIRIKR
-70 GTSHPRSFY
+70 GTDYPRSFY
-79 EVPFRH
+79 EVPFR
-85 NTIISQYTNPINTR
+85 NDVVINYYTTGLTSR
-99 KFSLYDPKYYNTGLD
+99 KFRLYDPKYYNTGLD

-138 GEPLHNVIKPSIKR
+138 GAPLRRVIESSI
-152 TVNLPP
+152 
-158 NEITTN
+158 N

-180 VDFYRSIKNFRS
+180 VDFYRSIKYFRS

-208 IPYNQKEHRI
+208 IPYNQQEHRI
-218 FIANDDL
+218 IIANDDV

-266 TKMSLCYGHPM
+266 TKMSLCYGYPM
-277 WTAVNRNASDLTAT
+277 FTADSRNAPALTAT
-291 EAIDSVDI
+291 EAIGSVDI
-299 SGFETMVATLANYNV
+299 AGWETMVATLADYNV
-314 SLAPGEELRINY
+314 TLAPGEELRVNY
-326 TITFELSYP
+326 TIAFELTYP

-397 RYPTYYSNKAF
+397 RYPVYYNNKAF
-408 PSKFYKT
+408 PSKFYNT
-415 DWGKMELHDFK
+415 DWSKMELHDFK
-426 ITKLIPSFNQNN
+426 ITKLIPTFNQNN

-445 YRHESDDRL
+445 YQHESDDRL
-454 FKLTQASI
+454 FKLTGASI
-462 PSTRRWSTHVN
+462 PSTKHWGTHAN
-473 DAHAGYEHAKVT
+473 DSHAGYEHAKVT

-513 IVLDKPFDA
+513 IVLDKPFDV
-522 GANVKPTATLNLPGP
+522 GANVNLTATLNLPGP
-537 SFLFDTG
+537 SFLFDTS

-560 KVGR
+560 KVKQ